1 MKAIYQLIIFT
12 VLSVL
17 LTSAYAVN
25 ISQGKDTSASSYQKG
40 YASGK
45 AVDGVVSTDNRWTSD
60 QIANASEWMTVNLA
74 SNYKITSINLTLGKG
89 GANPMIPQ
97 DFNVKIDDG
106 TGKFVSVPGFSKT
119 GNKSASVT
127 FTPGKIINTTRIRFE
142 CTLRADYCVVQE
154 IVVNGNTVTDKGT
167 GVNFGGNWQA
177 MQKEDTVTLQE
188 AAGVSYVRAAVTL
201 PNFTGKVAE
210 LDYYEAHGQK
220 YLLNVSAE
228 TADKFATDLTKFSSK
243 LDLLLQN
250 YKPEVLVVENE
261 PATLAFYDDDLANY
275 IAELETAIDVAK
287 KYGVKVTDGSIHV
300 QCIQAIMTNTVKAGT
315 VCERQQYLLD
325 QYAQIP
331 DLDYVNFH
339 LTVGG
344 DGGLGDKNGFPAGVL
359 ADTANYVQ
367 NYSGHPVIANEYHFE
382 TNTQALMNSIVSEF
396 RKANAANG
404 SYKYSLMY
412 SGDGSSK
419 GLPFNNGNKLNA
431 LGTYF
436 RDAVAAGK

>member
-1 MKAIYQLIIFT
+1 MKIKSPLVIFT

-17 LTSAYAVN
+17 FHSAYGANV
-25 ISQGKDTSASSYQKG
+25 SQGKDTGASSFQKG
-40 YASGK
+40 FASGK
-45 AVDGVVSTDNRWTSD
+45 AVDGIVSTDNRWTSD
-60 QIANASEWMTVNLA
+60 QVANAPEWLVVNLA

-106 TGKFVSVPGFSKT
+106 TGKFVSVAGFSKI

-127 FTPGKIINTTRIRFE
+127 LTPGKVINTTRIRLE
-142 CTLRADYCVVQE
+142 CTLRADYCAIQE
-154 IVVNGNTVTDKGT
+154 LVVNGSAVTDKPS

-201 PNFTGKVAE
+201 PNFTGKSGE

-228 TADKFATDLTKFSSK
+228 TANKFATNLTKFSEK

-300 QCIQAIMTNTVKAGT
+300 QCIQAMMSNAVKAGT
-315 VCERQQYLLD
+315 VCERQEYLLN

-344 DGGLGDKNGFPAGVL
+344 EGGLGDKNGFPAGVL

-382 TNTQALMNSIVSEF
+382 TNTQALMSSLVTEF
-396 RKANAANG
+396 RKANSSNG
-404 SYKYSLMY
+404 SYKYSIMY
-412 SGDGSSK
+412 SGDGSDK
-419 GLPFNNGNKLNA
+419 ALPFNNGTNLNA

-436 RDAVAAGK
+436 RDAIASGK